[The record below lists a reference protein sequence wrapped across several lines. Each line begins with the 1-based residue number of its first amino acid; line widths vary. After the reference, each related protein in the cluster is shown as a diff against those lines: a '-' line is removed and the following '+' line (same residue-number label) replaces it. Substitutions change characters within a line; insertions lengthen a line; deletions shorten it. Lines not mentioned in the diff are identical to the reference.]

1 MHIIKYRCIHDKTS
15 HSDMV
20 KSASTIQ
27 NGNFNHALLT
37 LVLRT
42 VSTLEFSGLYVIC
55 MRGIKGSSWLVK
67 LFPKSSEI
75 KIREPWPPDTS
86 AVRITCKPESKIHS
100 PSKTRMMEMKNLA
113 HVPSTYLTYFS
124 RVLRAD
130 GDTKLWSDERVVN
143 EVGHV
148 LKWLPVVLTGRQ
160 NSELNAYQLQRR
172 RHLKQVRLEDL
183 PSIKSGLPEFHQEEG
198 HLKCGQRQDDL
209 PAKKVHGSHIAVTI
223 FWETAP
229 SHFHVVQ

>member
-1 MHIIKYRCIHDKTS
+1 MHIIKYRRIHNKTS

-113 HVPSTYLTYFS
+113 HVPSTYFIGIHTM
-124 RVLRAD
+124 R
-130 GDTKLWSDERVVN
+130 
-143 EVGHV
+143 
-148 LKWLPVVLTGRQ
+148 KWHTFP
-160 NSELNAYQLQRR
+160 EF
-172 RHLKQVRLEDL
+172 
-183 PSIKSGLPEFHQEEG
+183 SGLMAIPNS
-198 HLKCGQRQDDL
+198 DL
-209 PAKKVHGSHIAVTI
+209 INVLLMRSVTSSND
-223 FWETAP
+223 FP
-229 SHFHVVQ
+229 